1 MFLSGITPGIV
12 NKIGPH
18 NIDLY
23 PNYLWVYTHHHFTAS
38 FAQILALLMS
48 YQRRAKLR
56 AFVQRQFTQVVN
68 QALPKLGIVLRQW
81 TQESEN
87 QTLVM
92 ENCPSTVKSNLCI
105 LLSKARWWVP
115 YLFQCSSGH
124 FLWWPGFWH
133 KLMTTTVLSTPKIS
147 MNSNK
152 NSYPK

>member
-68 QALPKLGIVLRQW
+68 QALPKLAMKYDLEARQRADLMRDIAPRMLPSEGPVFFTKRPSVLLA
-81 TQESEN
+81 N
-87 QTLVM
+87 
-92 ENCPSTVKSNLCI
+92 
-105 LLSKARWWVP
+105 
-115 YLFQCSSGH
+115 
-124 FLWWPGFWH
+124 
-133 KLMTTTVLSTPKIS
+133 
-147 MNSNK
+147 
-152 NSYPK
+152 